1 MTIDHERKCVGDD
14 QDARDPRERR
24 FQVANSRG
32 LRPRRRVSR
41 VWEVTLVRW
50 HRKWDVGTGLGD
62 DRTVTVLGKL
72 DVHADYLPDFY
83 REALERAGNTQPD
96 GMPQIPAWS
105 AAEHVALMDRLGIA
119 TSLLSIST
127 PGVHLADQTA
137 TSHLARE
144 VNEAGRRVVVDHP
157 GRFGL
162 LGSLP
167 LPDVDAAL
175 AEIAYCSDRLAVDG
189 FVVLTNVGGTYLGDP
204 VWDPVFRELDRRG
217 ARVLIHPT
225 SPVCWEQTSLGRPRP
240 MLEFLFDT
248 TRVVV
253 NLVLNG
259 TVARHPDLRLIV
271 PHAGATL
278 PVIADRVALFALAM
292 DIDPA
297 VDVMRDLGGLHYD
310 LAGTPIPRQ
319 LNALLAITTLD
330 HLHYGSDFPFTPDFV
345 AALATER
352 LDAAGDPPGAV
363 ADALRANT
371 ERLFPRLTKIG
382 DDH

>member
-1 MTIDHERKCVGDD
+1 ME
-14 QDARDPRERR
+14 
-24 FQVANSRG
+24 
-32 LRPRRRVSR
+32 
-41 VWEVTLVRW
+41 
-50 HRKWDVGTGLGD
+50 D
-62 DRTVTVLGKL
+62 DRAVTVLGKL
-72 DVHADYLPDFY
+72 DVHAHYLPDFY
-83 REALERAGNTQPD
+83 QQALERAGHDQPD

-105 AAEHVALMDRLGIA
+105 APEHVALMDRLGIA

-127 PGVHLADQTA
+127 PGVHLAADA
-137 TSHLARE
+137 AASDLARE
-144 VNEAGRRVVVDHP
+144 VNEAGRRAVVDFP

-167 LPDVDAAL
+167 LPDVDAAI
-175 AEIAYCSDRLAVDG
+175 AEIAHCIDHLDVDG
-189 FVVLTNVGGTYLGDP
+189 FVLLTNISGIYLGDP

-225 SPVCWEQTSLGRPRP
+225 SPVCWERTSFGRPRP

-248 TRVVV
+248 TRAVV

-259 TVARHPDLRLIV
+259 TVARHRDLRLIV

-278 PVIADRVALFALAM
+278 PVIADRVALFALALGV
-292 DIDPA
+292 DDA
-297 VDVMRDLGGLHYD
+297 VDVLRDLGDIHYD

-319 LNALLAITTLD
+319 LNALLAITTLE

-352 LDAAGDPPGAV
+352 LDAAGDPPGSLAE
-363 ADALRANT
+363 ALRANT
-371 ERLFPRLTKIG
+371 ERLFPRIAKMG
-382 DDH
+382 EDD